1 MKIYALRGAIQ
12 LKEDTKDAMG
22 LAVSRMLGELSAK
35 NRIEPHRIIQIVF
48 SQTADLRNANP
59 ATALRKNG
67 FDKAPLFCV
76 QEPVYP
82 DSLPRTVRV
91 LLLCRAP
98 FWSRAF
104 WRRPVHCYLDGA
116 ASLRPDLSVRF
127 EETLG

>member
-12 LKEDTKDAMG
+12 LPDDTKDAME
-22 LAVSRMLGELSAK
+22 LAVGRMLGELSAK
-35 NRIEPHRIIQIVF
+35 NRILPHRIIQVVF

-59 ATALRKNG
+59 ATALRRCG
-67 FDKAPLFCV
+67 FSKAPLFCT

-98 FWSRAF
+98 FWSRAY
-104 WRRPVHCYLDGA
+104 WRRPLHCYLDGA
-116 ASLRPDLSVRF
+116 AALRPDLSVLL
-127 EETLG
+127 EEPRR